1 MSNLQVPPIRISP
14 SASIPGASC
23 GSLSATHGR
32 ILDISEYIEKDIK
45 PGWCGIYHSSQA
57 HCLGNPRGY
66 SKVASKA
73 GTEKR
78 AHYTSQKLAD
88 LVENNNINKPSSLTT
103 F

>member
-1 MSNLQVPPIRISP
+1 MQVLEVLGYRICP

-23 GSLSATHGR
+23 GSLSAAHGR
-32 ILDISEYIEKDIK
+32 LLDISEYIEKDIK
-45 PGWCGIYHSSQA
+45 PGWCGIYHSHQA

-78 AHYTSQKLAD
+78 AYY
-88 LVENNNINKPSSLTT
+88 IYKPDACRPRGKQQLT
-103 F
+103 